1 MKKVIFGA
9 IAGSLLFA
17 SSAIAAEITI
27 RVHYAIPNLWA
38 DVQKQ
43 IATEFMAANPGIK
56 IELDA
61 PAETYADGVQRILR
75 ESVAGN
81 LPDLAYVGLNRWRIL
96 ESRGLTV
103 GLDKLIGDPK
113 AFAKMGYTP
122 ALRSLGQFKG
132 TQYAVAVSASTLV
145 IYVNPKLI
153 TQAGGSIKKFPSD
166 FDGLIGLAAK
176 INKLDATTDGIWIA
190 AHDWRFQSLLGS
202 YGGRPMNADE
212 TAITF
217 DSAAGVAAATLYARF
232 GSEAG
237 MRTYGG
243 NEARQA
249 FAAGKLGIYVDSS
262 SYLTRVTEG
271 AGDRFD
277 VTLLPLI
284 VAAKDK
290 SSVYFPTGGSA
301 LVMLTEDSAKQA
313 AAWKYIMF
321 ATSPR
326 GAKIVVENS
335 GYAPTNAIV
344 LEDESYLGKF
354 YATHE
359 NSRRAHAQVAAYSG
373 PWYAYPGAEGVA
385 VTDLIAAGLVE
396 VIEGADPKKKMHS
409 VADVV
414 RSKLGLK

>member
-1 MKKVIFGA
+1 M
-9 IAGSLLFA
+9 
-17 SSAIAAEITI
+17 E
-27 RVHYAIPNLWA
+27 
-38 DVQKQ
+38 
-43 IATEFMAANPGIK
+43 
-56 IELDA
+56 
-61 PAETYADGVQRILR
+61 
-75 ESVAGN
+75 
-81 LPDLAYVGLNRWRIL
+81 
-96 ESRGLTV
+96 
-103 GLDKLIGDPK
+103 
-113 AFAKMGYTP
+113 
-122 ALRSLGQFKG
+122 
-132 TQYAVAVSASTLV
+132 
-145 IYVNPKLI
+145 
-153 TQAGGSIKKFPSD
+153 KFPGT

-202 YGGRPMNADE
+202 HGGRPMNADE

-217 DSAAGVAAATLYARF
+217 DSAAGVAAATVYSRF
-232 GSEAG
+232 GKEAG
-237 MRTYGG
+237 MKSYGG

-271 AGDRFD
+271 AGDRFS
-277 VTLLPLI
+277 VTLMPLI

-313 AAWKYIMF
+313 AAWKYVMF

-344 LEDESYLGKF
+344 LEDKSYLGEF
-354 YATHE
+354 YKTHE

-396 VIEGADPKKKMHS
+396 VVEGADPKAKMHS

>member
-1 MKKVIFGA
+1 MKK
-9 IAGSLLFA
+9 
-17 SSAIAAEITI
+17 
-27 RVHYAIPNLWA
+27 HYAIPNLWA
-38 DVQKQ
+38 NVQKQ
-43 IATEFMAANPGIK
+43 IAAEFMAENPGIK

-81 LPDLAYVGLNRWRIL
+81 LPDIAYVGLNRWRIL
-96 ESRGLTV
+96 EDRGLTV

-113 AFAKMGYTP
+113 TFAKMGYTP
-122 ALRSLGQFKG
+122 ALRSLGQFKDK
-132 TQYAVAVSASTLV
+132 QYAVAVSASTLV
-145 IYVNPKLI
+145 IYVNPKLVA
-153 TQAGGSIKKFPSD
+153 QAGGSMAQFPTD
-166 FDGLIGLAAK
+166 FDGLISLAAK
-176 INKLDATTDGIWIA
+176 INKLDGTTDGIWVA

-202 YGGRPMNADE
+202 HGGRPMNADE

-217 DSAAGVAAATLYARF
+217 DSAAGIAAATLYSRF
-232 GSEAG
+232 GKEAG
-237 MRTYGG
+237 MKTYGG

-271 AGDRFD
+271 AGDRFN
-277 VTLLPLI
+277 VTLMPLI

-301 LVMLTEDSAKQA
+301 LVMLTEDKAKQE

-344 LEDESYLGKF
+344 LEDKRYLGEF
-354 YATHE
+354 YAKNE
-359 NSRRAHAQVAAYSG
+359 NSRKAHAQVAAYSG

-396 VIEGADPKKKMHS
+396 VIEGADPEAKMHA
-409 VADVV
+409 VAEDV